1 MIRGFHVISLL
12 LSNMAP
18 AQGYKFKILSIKELH
33 PTFGAEVS
41 GLDFS
46 QNIPDDAFEEV
57 LKAMAKVNTLL
68 VVFWELLIV

>member
-1 MIRGFHVISLL
+1 MRGRTPS
-12 LSNMAP
+12 
-18 AQGYKFKILSIKELH
+18 KELH

-46 QNIPDDAFEEV
+46 QNMPDDAFEEV
-57 LKAMAKVNTLL
+57 LKGMAKVNTLL